1 MIHALPGMGADQRMF
16 PPPWDSLP
24 EFRAHDWPRY
34 AGEQTLAEVAEAM
47 CRAANINDGD
57 SLIGASLGG
66 MVAGEITK
74 IRRIATLYLV
84 GSAVSR
90 EEISAVATRLHP
102 LLQVAPLDWL
112 RFVAGKIPW
121 ELTRMFAGTESTF
134 IRAVGP
140 AIFQWPGLGPPRTRV
155 RRIHGRR
162 DHIILPPARADL
174 LLNGGHLI
182 AITHARECVN
192 FIQSDFVQ

>member
-1 MIHALPGMGADQRMF
+1 MGADQRMF

-66 MVAGEITK
+66 M
-74 IRRIATLYLV
+74 V